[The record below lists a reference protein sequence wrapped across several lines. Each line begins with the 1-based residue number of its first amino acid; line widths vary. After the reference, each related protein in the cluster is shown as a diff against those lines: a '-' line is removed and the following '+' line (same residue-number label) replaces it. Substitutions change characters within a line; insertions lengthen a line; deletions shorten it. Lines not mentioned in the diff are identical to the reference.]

1 MINADNSTES
11 CKCDNKELTASGARQ
26 NGDDTDEH
34 TQHRVDTNE
43 QLVSDTC
50 WVPRVV
56 DEQQHRGDD
65 SRDHQH
71 SGAEIQHCTTAV
83 IVQHP
88 TLRQYER
95 LCGICCLFVSVH
107 GNQ

>member
-34 TQHRVDTNE
+34 TQHRVDANE

-50 WVPRVV
+50 WVSRVV
-56 DEQQHRGDD
+56 DEQQHRSDD

-71 SGAEIQHCTTAV
+71 SGAEIQHCTTTAA
-83 IVQHP
+83 P
-88 TLRQYER
+88 RR
-95 LCGICCLFVSVH
+95 
-107 GNQ
+107 